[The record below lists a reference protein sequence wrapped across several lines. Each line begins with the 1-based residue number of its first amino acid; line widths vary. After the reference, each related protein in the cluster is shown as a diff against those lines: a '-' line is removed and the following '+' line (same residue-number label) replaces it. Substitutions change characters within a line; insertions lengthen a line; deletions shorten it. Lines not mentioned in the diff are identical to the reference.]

1 MNEFALE
8 CKYKYNCNYCSTK
21 SSLSNLH
28 ENGVTSLWMNII
40 VSIAQQNLQ
49 ENGVCQKVF
58 VKQYLQLNS
67 LLLFDRFN

>member
-1 MNEFALE
+1 MNV
-8 CKYKYNCNYCSTK
+8 NI
-21 SSLSNLH
+21 
-28 ENGVTSLWMNII
+28 NII

-67 LLLFDRFN
+67 LFSDNKLPLFS